1 MRAETF
7 RAIEEVALS
16 DPRVVV
22 IASDPSPPFMK
33 ELAAKFPD
41 RLMIEGISEQA
52 LVGMAAGLASEG
64 YYPYIIIIAAFATR
78 RCYEQLLLDFG
89 LHELSGCMVGLGGGF
104 SYAPLGPTHIAVDD
118 LLLTTAIPGSTVVTP
133 GDPTEAGSLI
143 KQVRDRKGLSY
154 FRVGSTTSAMV
165 GLDAAVELG
174 RARSSGNPGDV
185 LFLSCGS
192 TSLAALTAVGLLR
205 EDGISASVLHVHTVK
220 PLDRGLVLNHVT
232 GAKVVLCLE
241 EHRTHGGL
249 ATSIAD
255 LLTNARPPI
264 QLPYMTS
271 IGVRDE
277 FPRGYGNYSDLMS
290 HYGLE
295 PDALVCRALE
305 LLTAKAPACDST
317 VSTSG
322 WNNASEGKQK

>member
-1 MRAETF
+1 MRPETF

-22 IASDPSPPFMK
+22 IASDPSPPFMP
-33 ELAAKFPD
+33 ELAAKFPA

-64 YYPYIIIIAAFATR
+64 YYPYIVIIAAFATR

-118 LLLTTAIPGSTVVTP
+118 LLLTTAIPGSTVLTP
-133 GDPTEAGSLI
+133 GDPAEAASLV

-154 FRVGSTTSAMV
+154 FRVGSTTSALA
-165 GLDAAVELG
+165 GLDAVVDLG
-174 RARSSGNPGDV
+174 RARPSGSPADV
-185 LFLSCGS
+185 LFVSCGS
-192 TSLAALTAVGLLR
+192 TSLVALRAIDILH
-205 EDGISASVLHVHTVK
+205 EAGISASVLHIHTVK
-220 PLDRGLVLNHVT
+220 PLDVRLVLEQVT
-232 GAKVVLCLE
+232 HSKVVLCLE

-249 ATSIAD
+249 ATAVSE
-255 LLTNARPPI
+255 LLTNALPPR
-264 QLPYMTS
+264 QYPRLAS
-271 IGVRDE
+271 VGVKDE
-277 FPRGYGNYSDLMS
+277 FPGGYGTYGDLMK

-295 PDALVCRALE
+295 PDGLVCRAKE
-305 LLTAKAPACDST
+305 LLSAQARARESMMALP
-317 VSTSG
+317 VS
-322 WNNASEGKQK
+322 NASQKVEK